1 MKMWSDP
8 DTGRRKSG
16 HGGIGTKTRTV
27 TVTMTETVKEGTD
40 HEAGRAIENG
50 VTDIV
55 TDPGRAT
62 DGDTVRERSGVST
75 DRAAEIISEETIALS
90 DKGNTTAGKDD
101 PGHAHEIDDIEET
114 LEAGHRACTLTGEGT
129 EKPRQVHLLPE
140 CITPTTA
147 NYS

>member
-40 HEAGRAIENG
+40 HEA
-50 VTDIV
+50 
-55 TDPGRAT
+55 GRAT